1 MPPICTSQNFRQGF
15 CCSHDTRAGGGLSC
29 GFDCMG
35 LIQNPPARHLPAP
48 LKKPYIYKKTL
59 VTVVTVVTAPASPVV
74 IGFVGNHTQIFTWL
88 PLVTALPFRA

>member
-1 MPPICTSQNFRQGF
+1 M
-15 CCSHDTRAGGGLSC
+15 SC

-48 LKKPYIYKKTL
+48 QKKPYIYKKML
-59 VTVVTVVTAPASPVV
+59 VTVVTVVTVPVSPVV